1 MTKYLLTI
9 LCSSNLELLK
19 ISFESAINQ
28 NNYSDYDIFIV
39 INTLNENF
47 YKEVINYCKENKHSK
62 LKKIIRSE
70 SNGKPGKGHNSL
82 LDIFKVEKD
91 YEYLLILDGDD
102 FYYPCALE
110 RINFF
115 NENYNFDSLFLVSN
129 SKIFKHEEEVE
140 KNINEDNTNL
150 SYNFNTKY
158 NISKFVNISK
168 IGKDFNNIIAT
179 PFRLICTNRK
189 ILEKYNKLFHENM
202 QLYDDYYQYL
212 LIYKLLE
219 ENNFISKNIDIKL
232 VSDSYIY
239 LYNKF
244 NKFSLSNSIDL
255 ENDIKLA
262 NELKKKLNISNL
274 DNEKLKI
281 FPMELYLNNNMDI
294 LKKIEDIFYKWVIRK
309 TIKISD

>member
-9 LCSSNLELLK
+9 LCSNNIELLK

-28 NNYSDYDIFIV
+28 INYSNYDIFIV

-47 YKEVINYCKENKHSK
+47 YKEVINFYKENKHPK

-82 LDIFKVEKD
+82 LDIFKVELD

-110 RINFF
+110 RINFL
-115 NENYNFDSLFLVSN
+115 NEHYNFDSLFLVGN
-129 SKIFKHEEEVE
+129 SKIFKNKEEEHE
-140 KNINEDNTNL
+140 KNTNECSTNEY
-150 SYNFNTKY
+150 YNLNTKY
-158 NISKFVNISK
+158 TISKYENIGG

-179 PFRLICTNRK
+179 PFRLISTNRK
-189 ILEKYNKLFHENM
+189 ILERYNKLFDENM
-202 QLYDDYYQYL
+202 KLYDDYYQYL

-219 ENNFISKNIDIKL
+219 ENNFVSKDIKIKL
-232 VSDSYIY
+232 INDSYIY

-244 NKFSLSNSIDL
+244 NECSLSNSYNL
-255 ENDIKLA
+255 KNDIKLA
-262 NELKKKLNISNL
+262 NELKKKLNINNL
-274 DNEKLKI
+274 DNEKLNVI
-281 FPMELYLNNNMDI
+281 SIESHLNNNDDF
-294 LKKIEDIFYKWVIRK
+294 LKKIEDNFYKWIIYK
-309 TIKISD
+309 TYKL